1 MPPLIQ
7 RKNGKEELMRKL
19 IEQLKTLV
27 QKPYAWAITYSIV
40 LLCYTSYVLL
50 DAFVIPR
57 RYAVVENESLEEESS
72 NSAQGGNQENIEDN
86 GEQEQGKEEN
96 SQGETSDETTQQAN
110 NQQSTNQQATNQ
122 EDTNNSEEQTPTIT
136 DTSYSDG
143 KISIQITTYRKWD
156 TNIYVAD
163 IQLTEVNSLKTA
175 FAEDTYGKN
184 ITEKTSEIAK
194 QQDAILAINGDFYG
208 VRSGYVIRNGN
219 IYRERSRDEDQEDLV
234 IYEDGSFQVILE
246 GEITAQELLD
256 QGAVQVL
263 SFGPTLVDSGEVA
276 VSTNQEVDQ
285 AKTSNPRTAIGI
297 IQPLHYVMVVADGRT
312 TESEGLSL
320 YELASFLQEELGVT
334 TAYNLDGGGSSTMYF
349 NGTIVNQP
357 TTNGR
362 KIAERSVSDI
372 VYIK

>member
-19 IEQLKTLV
+19 IEQIKTLV

-57 RYAVVENESLEEESS
+57 RYVVVENESLGEESS
-72 NSAQGGNQENIEDN
+72 NSAQGGNQENIADN
-86 GEQEQGKEEN
+86 REQEQGQEET
-96 SQGETSDETTQQAN
+96 SQGETSDETTQQAA
-110 NQQSTNQQATNQ
+110 NQQATNQ
-122 EDTNNSEEQTPTIT
+122 EDTTNSEEQTPTIT

-163 IQLTEVNSLKTA
+163 IQLTEANSLKTA

-219 IYRERSRDEDQEDLV
+219 LYRERSRDEDQEDLV
-234 IYEDGSFQVILE
+234 IYEDGSFQVIQE